1 MTKMLFGV
9 YRVPYHMG
17 VSEVSCLNTTRGYS
31 WDHGKALE
39 NDWKLVGM
47 GKSLLTDYLK
57 IGLELIF
64 VSQAGDK
71 GELRLLYN

>member
-1 MTKMLFGV
+1 
-9 YRVPYHMG
+9 MG

-57 IGLELIF
+57 IGLELI
-64 VSQAGDK
+64 
-71 GELRLLYN
+71 LRMRKSFKCCFLFIEKYISLW